1 MSTASNIKRSI
12 LVLSIS
18 FTVMVVEILGGY
30 AFNSMALLADGWH
43 MGTHTI
49 AIGITVLAYL
59 YAKNKANDPSFAF
72 GTWKVE
78 ILGAYTSALLL
89 IFVGLTMGY
98 ESIERLFNPK
108 TIDYGYAIA
117 TALIGLLVNA
127 LSALILGHHSH
138 DHHHGHTHTVG
149 HSHSHGHGRADDS
162 DNKSPLE
169 TDLNLKAAYIHVI
182 TDAITS
188 LLAIIALI
196 AGLLFDWNWMDPL
209 MGIVGSILVLLWS
222 RSLIKQTT
230 SILIDS
236 GAQDETSETL
246 RGKIKHLVTD
256 ISDIQDLRIWRTSN
270 SHYACII
277 KIQGNADTNVRDH
290 ITLALSKLP
299 ISYAAIDID
308 EKVKHQKNSDLQ
320 NETRGNR

>member
-1 MSTASNIKRSI
+1 MSTASSIKRSI

-98 ESIERLFNPK
+98 ESIERLLNPK
-108 TIDYGYAIA
+108 TIEYGYAIA

-149 HSHSHGHGRADDS
+149 HSHGHGRADDS

-246 RGKIKHLVTD
+246 REKIKHLVTD

-277 KIQGNADTNVRDH
+277 KIQGNVDTNVRDH

-320 NETRGNR
+320 N

>member
-1 MSTASNIKRSI
+1 M
-12 LVLSIS
+12 VL
-18 FTVMVVEILGGY
+18 EILGGY

-59 YAKNKANDPSFAF
+59 YAKNKANDRAFAF

-127 LSALILGHHSH
+127 LSALILGNHSH
-138 DHHHGHTHTVG
+138 DHRHGHAHN
-149 HSHSHGHGRADDS
+149 HNSKSH
-162 DNKSPLE
+162 LE
-169 TDLNLKAAYIHVI
+169 ADLNLKAAYIHVI

-188 LLAIIALI
+188 LLAIIALV
-196 AGLLFDWNWMDPL
+196 AGLFFGWNWMDPL

-222 RSLIKQTT
+222 RSLLKQTT
-230 SILIDS
+230 SILIGS
-236 GAQDETSETL
+236 CAQDEQSETL
-246 RGKIKHLVTD
+246 REKIKNTVTTVGD
-256 ISDIQDLRIWRTSN
+256 LQDLRLWRTTN
-270 SHYACII
+270 DQYACVI
-277 KIQGNADTNVRDH
+277 KIQGNAEINIRDH
-290 ITLALSKLP
+290 ITLSLSKLP
-299 ISYAAIDID
+299 ISYAAIDVS
-308 EKVKHQKNSDLQ
+308 EKMRHQKYSDFPDKTQ
-320 NETRGNR
+320 ENP

>member
-138 DHHHGHTHTVG
+138 DHHHGHTHTV
-149 HSHSHGHGRADDS
+149 SHSHGHGRADDS

-308 EKVKHQKNSDLQ
+308 GKVKHQKNSDLQ
-320 NETRGNR
+320 N

>member
-149 HSHSHGHGRADDS
+149 HSHGHGRADDS

-256 ISDIQDLRIWRTSN
+256 ISDIQDLRIWRTSD

-308 EKVKHQKNSDLQ
+308 GKVKHQKNSDL
-320 NETRGNR
+320 

>member
-149 HSHSHGHGRADDS
+149 HSHGHGRADDS

-277 KIQGNADTNVRDH
+277 KIQGNADTNVRNH

>member
-138 DHHHGHTHTVG
+138 DHHHGHTHTV
-149 HSHSHGHGRADDS
+149 SHSHGHGRADDS

-277 KIQGNADTNVRDH
+277 KIQGNVDTNVRDH

-308 EKVKHQKNSDLQ
+308 EKVKHQKNSDLL
-320 NETRGNR
+320 N

>member
-149 HSHSHGHGRADDS
+149 HSHGRADNS

-277 KIQGNADTNVRDH
+277 KIQGNVDTNVRDH

-320 NETRGNR
+320 N

>member
-149 HSHSHGHGRADDS
+149 HSHGRADNS

-246 RGKIKHLVTD
+246 RGKIKHLDTD

-277 KIQGNADTNVRDH
+277 KIQGNVDTNVRDH

-308 EKVKHQKNSDLQ
+308 GKVKHQKNSDLQ
-320 NETRGNR
+320 N

>member
-18 FTVMVVEILGGY
+18 FTVMVVEIFGGY

-138 DHHHGHTHTVG
+138 DHNHGHTHTVG
-149 HSHSHGHGRADDS
+149 HSHGRADNS

-277 KIQGNADTNVRDH
+277 KIQGNVDTNVRDH
-290 ITLALSKLP
+290 IRLALSKLP

-308 EKVKHQKNSDLQ
+308 GKVKHQKNSDLQ
-320 NETRGNR
+320 N

>member
-149 HSHSHGHGRADDS
+149 HGHGRADDS

-290 ITLALSKLP
+290 IKLALSKLP

-320 NETRGNR
+320 N

>member
-149 HSHSHGHGRADDS
+149 HSHGHGRADDS

-256 ISDIQDLRIWRTSN
+256 VSDIQDLRIWRTSN

>member
-149 HSHSHGHGRADDS
+149 HSHGHGRADDS

-308 EKVKHQKNSDLQ
+308 GKVKHQKNSDL
-320 NETRGNR
+320 

>member
-108 TIDYGYAIA
+108 TIEYGYAIA

-149 HSHSHGHGRADDS
+149 HSHGHGRADDS

-277 KIQGNADTNVRDH
+277 KIQGNADTNVRNH

>member
-18 FTVMVVEILGGY
+18 FTVMVVEIFGGY

-108 TIDYGYAIA
+108 TIDYGYARA

-149 HSHSHGHGRADDS
+149 HRHDHGRAADS

-277 KIQGNADTNVRDH
+277 KIQGNADTNVRNH

-320 NETRGNR
+320 N

>member
-149 HSHSHGHGRADDS
+149 HSHGHGHGRDDS

-320 NETRGNR
+320 N

>member
-149 HSHSHGHGRADDS
+149 HGHGRADDS

-320 NETRGNR
+320 N

>member
-149 HSHSHGHGRADDS
+149 HRHDHGRADDS

-256 ISDIQDLRIWRTSN
+256 VSDIQDLRIWRTSN

-308 EKVKHQKNSDLQ
+308 EKVKHQKNSDLL
-320 NETRGNR
+320 N

>member
-149 HSHSHGHGRADDS
+149 HSHGRANDS

-290 ITLALSKLP
+290 VTSALSKLP

-320 NETRGNR
+320 N

>member
-149 HSHSHGHGRADDS
+149 HSHGHGRADDS

-256 ISDIQDLRIWRTSN
+256 ISDIQDLRIWRTSD

>member
-108 TIDYGYAIA
+108 TIEYGYAIA

-149 HSHSHGHGRADDS
+149 HSHGHGRADDS

-246 RGKIKHLVTD
+246 REKIKHLVTD

-277 KIQGNADTNVRDH
+277 KIQGNVDTNVRDH

-308 EKVKHQKNSDLQ
+308 GKVKHQKNSDLQ
-320 NETRGNR
+320 N

>member
-149 HSHSHGHGRADDS
+149 HSHGHGRADDS

>member
-108 TIDYGYAIA
+108 TIEYGYAIA

-149 HSHSHGHGRADDS
+149 HSHGHGRADDS

-277 KIQGNADTNVRDH
+277 KIQGNADTNVRNH

-308 EKVKHQKNSDLQ
+308 EKVKHQKNSDLL
-320 NETRGNR
+320 N

>member
-149 HSHSHGHGRADDS
+149 HRHGHGRADDS

-320 NETRGNR
+320 N

>member
-256 ISDIQDLRIWRTSN
+256 ISDIQDLRIWRTSD

-308 EKVKHQKNSDLQ
+308 EKVKHQKNSDL
-320 NETRGNR
+320 

>member
-18 FTVMVVEILGGY
+18 FTVMVVEIFGGY

-108 TIDYGYAIA
+108 
-117 TALIGLLVNA
+117 
-127 LSALILGHHSH
+127 
-138 DHHHGHTHTVG
+138 
-149 HSHSHGHGRADDS
+149 DDRIWICDS
-162 DNKSPLE
+162 NS
-169 TDLNLKAAYIHVI
+169 
-182 TDAITS
+182 
-188 LLAIIALI
+188 
-196 AGLLFDWNWMDPL
+196 FDWF
-209 MGIVGSILVLLWS
+209 
-222 RSLIKQTT
+222 
-230 SILIDS
+230 
-236 GAQDETSETL
+236 
-246 RGKIKHLVTD
+246 
-256 ISDIQDLRIWRTSN
+256 
-270 SHYACII
+270 AC
-277 KIQGNADTNVRDH
+277 
-290 ITLALSKLP
+290 
-299 ISYAAIDID
+299 
-308 EKVKHQKNSDLQ
+308 
-320 NETRGNR
+320 

>member
-108 TIDYGYAIA
+108 TIEYGYAIA

-149 HSHSHGHGRADDS
+149 HSHGHGRADDS

-246 RGKIKHLVTD
+246 REKIKHLVTD

-308 EKVKHQKNSDLQ
+308 EKVKHQKNSDLL
-320 NETRGNR
+320 N

>member
-108 TIDYGYAIA
+108 TIEYGYAIA

-149 HSHSHGHGRADDS
+149 HSHGHGRADDS

>member
-149 HSHSHGHGRADDS
+149 HRHDHGRADDS

-320 NETRGNR
+320 N

>member
-108 TIDYGYAIA
+108 TIEYGYAIA

-149 HSHSHGHGRADDS
+149 HSHGRADNS

-246 RGKIKHLVTD
+246 REKIKHLVTD

-277 KIQGNADTNVRDH
+277 KIQGNVDTNVRDH

-308 EKVKHQKNSDLQ
+308 GKVKHQKNSDL
-320 NETRGNR
+320 

>member
-108 TIDYGYAIA
+108 TIEYGYAIA

-149 HSHSHGHGRADDS
+149 HSHGHGRADDS

-277 KIQGNADTNVRDH
+277 KIQGNVDTNVRDH

>member
-149 HSHSHGHGRADDS
+149 HSHGHGRADDS

-308 EKVKHQKNSDLQ
+308 GKVKHQKNSDLQ

>member
-1 MSTASNIKRSI
+1 MTTASNIKRSI

-18 FTVMVVEILGGY
+18 CAVMVVEILGGY

-59 YAKNKANDPSFAF
+59 YAKNKANDPAFAF

-138 DHHHGHTHTVG
+138 DHHHDHTHTNG
-149 HSHSHGHGRADDS
+149 HSHGRADEP

-246 RGKIKHLVTD
+246 RRKIKHIVTD
-256 ISDIQDLRIWRTSN
+256 ISDIEDLRIWRTSN
-270 SHYACII
+270 NHYACII
-277 KIQGNADTNVRDH
+277 KIQGNADNNVRDH
-290 ITLALSKLP
+290 ITSALSAFP
-299 ISYAAIDID
+299 ISYAAIDVS
-308 EKVKHQKNSDLQ
+308 EKVKHEKNSEFP
-320 NETRGNR
+320 NETQENP

>member
-149 HSHSHGHGRADDS
+149 HSHGRADNS
-162 DNKSPLE
+162 NNKSPLE

-277 KIQGNADTNVRDH
+277 KIQGNVDTNVRDH

-320 NETRGNR
+320 N

>member
-149 HSHSHGHGRADDS
+149 HSHGHGRADDS

-277 KIQGNADTNVRDH
+277 KIQGNVDTNVRDH

-320 NETRGNR
+320 N

>member
-138 DHHHGHTHTVG
+138 DHHHGHTHTV
-149 HSHSHGHGRADDS
+149 SHSHGHGRADDS

-308 EKVKHQKNSDLQ
+308 EKVKHQKNSDLL
-320 NETRGNR
+320 N

>member
-1 MSTASNIKRSI
+1 MTTASNIKRSI

-18 FTVMVVEILGGY
+18 CAVMVVEILGGY

-127 LSALILGHHSH
+127 LSALILGHQSH

-149 HSHSHGHGRADDS
+149 HSHGRADDS

-169 TDLNLKAAYIHVI
+169 TDLNLKAAYIHVF

-290 ITLALSKLP
+290 ITSALSKLP

>member
-108 TIDYGYAIA
+108 TIEYGYAIA

-138 DHHHGHTHTVG
+138 DHHHGHTHTV
-149 HSHSHGHGRADDS
+149 SHSHGHGRADDS

-277 KIQGNADTNVRDH
+277 KIQGNVDTNVRDH

-308 EKVKHQKNSDLQ
+308 EKVKHQKNSDLL
-320 NETRGNR
+320 N

>member
-18 FTVMVVEILGGY
+18 FTVMVVEIFGGY

-149 HSHSHGHGRADDS
+149 HRHDHGRADDS

-277 KIQGNADTNVRDH
+277 KIQGNADTNVRNH

-308 EKVKHQKNSDLQ
+308 EKVKHEKNSEFP
-320 NETRGNR
+320 NETQENP

>member
-149 HSHSHGHGRADDS
+149 HSHGRANDS

-320 NETRGNR
+320 N

>member
-18 FTVMVVEILGGY
+18 FTVMVVEIFGGY

-108 TIDYGYAIA
+108 TIEYGYAIA

-149 HSHSHGHGRADDS
+149 HSHGHGRADDS

-277 KIQGNADTNVRDH
+277 KIQGNVDTNVRDH

-308 EKVKHQKNSDLQ
+308 GKVKHQKNSDLQ
-320 NETRGNR
+320 N